1 MINREGDKVINTINN
16 YRLETPIY
24 NGNIGTIKSIG
35 YNEELESRVITID
48 FIGIGNVDVPEEA
61 WNGIELGYAI
71 TVHKFEGSQS
81 KNIIFGLDF
90 SSYSLL
96 TRELIYTGITRA
108 QKKCYLIC
116 QTGALR
122 YATAQ
127 QSVSNKQTHLQ
138 DCLYEVA
145 HPKLI
150 F

>member
-1 MINREGDKVINTINN
+1 MLINFK
-16 YRLETPIY
+16 
-24 NGNIGTIKSIG
+24 
-35 YNEELESRVITID
+35 
-48 FIGIGNVDVPEEA
+48 GIGDVEVPEDY
-61 WNGIELGYAI
+61 WNDIDLGYAM
-71 TVHKFEGSQS
+71 TVHKNQGSES
-81 KNIIFGLDF
+81 NNVIFGLDF
-90 SSYSLL
+90 SSYALL

-108 QKKCYLIC
+108 KKKCILIC

-127 QSVSNKQTHLQ
+127 QAVSTKQTHLM